1 MDHHVQED
9 LCVHEL
15 LLQLLDLLLLS
26 IVAACVTNEGARV
39 NQLVLLQEG
48 DVLCMRTG
56 ILKLFA
62 NVVLSEE
69 HGRLRLALGGS
80 APLPLSER
88 LLVDPIELLLS
99 AGGCE
104 RRNNGLSDVGLGVL
118 FG

>member
-9 LCVHEL
+9 FSVHQL
-15 LLQLLDLLLLS
+15 LLKLLDLLLLC
-26 IVAACVTNEGARV
+26 IVAACVTNEGAGV
-39 NQLVLLQEG
+39 NQFVLLQEG
-48 DVLCMRTG
+48 DVLGVRTG
-56 ILKLFA
+56 VLKLFA

-80 APLPLSER
+80 APLPLGER
-88 LLVDPIELLLS
+88 LLVDAIELLLS

-104 RRNNGLSDVGLGVL
+104 GRNNGLCNVCLGVL